1 MLRTLIGTALLAATT
16 ALYAQAPAPAE
27 KPRGARYDCAKAADP
42 KACEERRAKAREAVK
57 KAHAACDAKPRDERR
72 DCMRKEMCAQAKD
85 PAQCE
90 SRAKAHA
97 EKRKQRAEERKN
109 RMEQNQKK

>member
-27 KPRGARYDCAKAADP
+27 KPRGARYDCSKAADP
-42 KACEERRAKAREAVK
+42 KACEERRAKVREAAK
-57 KAHAACDAKPRDERR
+57 KAHAACDGKAGDERR
-72 DCMRKEMCAQAKD
+72 DCLRKEMCAQAKD

-90 SRAKAHA
+90 ARAKQRAEKRA
-97 EKRKQRAEERKN
+97 EKRKQRTEQDRK
-109 RMEQNQKK
+109 